1 MSVLA
6 RYGGLVAILAGC
18 FQVQM
23 NTTVSLTL
31 VMALW
36 TLSGGYYTL
45 YLIYHT
51 LPRDL
56 IIAKRFIHLLYSN
69 FSAKWKN
76 QTVGDLFLRTASRVP
91 DKTMMVLCQEKG
103 DVSMTYKECRQLSSQ
118 IARYFLEQG
127 YKKGDVVGLVMENRL
142 EYSCYWLGLSYIGV
156 IPALVNSN
164 LRQQSLLHT
173 LNVAKCKS
181 VIFSAEL
188 APAVL
193 ELRDKI
199 SVPLLCADTELP
211 GVKEEMKTKE
221 ITFLPPIL
229 ATMSSEQLTEKYA
242 GYNDP
247 IFYIYTSGTTGLPKA
262 AIIKHSRYLF
272 ASYCLFCMGLT
283 YEDDI
288 MYSVLPMYHSAAHV
302 CLGVT
307 ITEGNTAVTR
317 KKFSATKFWEDC
329 VKNNV
334 TCAQYIGEIA
344 RYLYATP
351 VSSFEKKHCIR
362 MMFGNGLRPQIW
374 QQFVTRFNIGQINEF
389 YGSTEGNCSCGNF
402 SNKVGAV
409 GFVSVLFPFL
419 LPLSIIKINKDTG
432 EPMRNSSGLALV
444 CDTGEPGELMGRID
458 RGHPVRDYHGYAD
471 NNSSDKKIMK
481 NVWRMGDMFF
491 RSGDVFVMD
500 EFGWLYFK
508 DRAGDTFRWKGENVS
523 TMEVEAMISQVIGL
537 RDCVVYGVEIPGT
550 EGRAGMAAIPDPEKR
565 VDLASL
571 YAGMV
576 DKLPSY
582 ARPIFLRFVQEID
595 VTGTFK
601 MKKRD
606 LQEDGF
612 NPDMMGQEVYIVDN
626 TMKTYVLVTQETYNN
641 IVNGNMRF

>member
-1 MSVLA
+1 MLSTRYTVIIVMLGICYQVGLDSLA
-6 RYGGLVAILAGC
+6 I
-18 FQVQM
+18 
-23 NTTVSLTL
+23 LTL
-31 VMALW
+31 VTSFW
-36 TLSGGYYTL
+36 VLSGGYYTI

-76 QTVGDLFLRTASRVP
+76 QTVGELFLRTAARVP
-91 DKTMMVLCQEKG
+91 NKTMMVLCQEKG
-103 DVSMTYKECRQLSSQ
+103 DSSMTYKECREMSSQ
-118 IARYFLEQG
+118 IARYFLQKG
-127 YKKGDVVGLVMENRL
+127 YKKGDVVALVMENRL
-142 EYSCYWLGLSYIGV
+142 EYTCYWLGLSYIGV

-173 LNVAKCKS
+173 LTVAKCKA
-181 VIFSAEL
+181 VIFSSEL
-188 APAVL
+188 ASAVM
-193 ELRDKI
+193 EVHDKI
-199 SVPLLCADTELP
+199 SVPLLCADSINCDENVTILP
-211 GVKEEMKTKE
+211 S
-221 ITFLPPIL
+221 IL
-229 ATMSSEQLTEKYA
+229 ATISGEPLTEKFV

-283 YEDDI
+283 YDDDI
-288 MYSVLPMYHSAAHV
+288 LYSVLPMYHSAAHV

-329 VKNNV
+329 VKNKV

-351 VSSFEKKHCIR
+351 VTKHEKQHCIR

-374 QQFVTRFNIGQINEF
+374 QQFVSRFNIGQINEF

-432 EPMRNSSGLALV
+432 NPYRDESGLAQV
-444 CDTGEPGELMGRID
+444 CQSGEAGELVGRID

-471 NNSSDKKIMK
+471 NTSSDKKIIRD
-481 NVWRMGDMFF
+481 VWRKGDMFF

-500 EFGWLYFK
+500 KFGWLYFK

-523 TMEVEAMISQVIGL
+523 TMEVEAMISQVIGM

-550 EGRAGMAAIPDPEKR
+550 EGRAGMAAIPDPEKQ
-565 VDLASL
+565 VDLPGL

-582 ARPIFLRFVQEID
+582 ARPIFLRFVEEID
-595 VTGTFK
+595 VTSTFK
-601 MKKRD
+601 LKKRD
-606 LQEDGF
+606 LQQEGF
-612 NPDMMGQEVYIVDN
+612 NPDMMAQEVYIVN
-626 TMKTYVLVTQETYNN
+626 NEMKTYVLITQEIYNN